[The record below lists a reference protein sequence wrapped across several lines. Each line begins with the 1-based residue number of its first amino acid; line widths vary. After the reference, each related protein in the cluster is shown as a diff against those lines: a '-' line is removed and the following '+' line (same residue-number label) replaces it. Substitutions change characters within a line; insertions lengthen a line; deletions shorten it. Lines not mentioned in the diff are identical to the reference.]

1 MGMMIRVFLSLLCMC
16 WWPQKRRGWQ
26 RFGILQGRRGV
37 GIHGFLGCLMIRR
50 WRWWKDSFSPY
61 KGREWL
67 RIWRIGCGGKRLRM
81 GTFLLNPFI
90 YGGQQYSSVFEKH
103 YLEPLCSY

>member
-26 RFGILQGRRGV
+26 RFGILQGRRGA
-37 GIHGFLGCLMIRR
+37 GILGSLGRLMIER
-50 WRWWKDSFSPY
+50 WRVSFSSY

-67 RIWRIGCGGKRLRM
+67 LIWRIGCGGKRLRM

-90 YGGQQYSSVFEKH
+90 YGG
-103 YLEPLCSY
+103 